1 MRLWLFLPTLLL
13 ACTPSETAADDLSP
27 ETETETDAPR
37 ATLVSDDQPD
47 PFAQY
52 WYAGKAEV
60 NSYDLQQ
67 SRYGQTRSGDAVL
80 VFVTEPFLEEQQVKA
95 DDPNNGGA
103 VTVLKTNAM
112 RKFHTGIYDYSTML
126 SVFTPVSTDR
136 YPKTLKTTFSGQD
149 WCGQVF
155 QQLNLDGGNY
165 RTEVRSYF
173 ETEGDANER
182 MKATL
187 LEDELLN
194 RIRLDPTALPTGTVD
209 LIPGAL
215 YARLLHRDQTPK
227 QTRVALDEGNQTTTL
242 TVEYLHVDR
251 TLRVEFET
259 RFPHKILNWSER
271 DGEYTSIATLRE
283 TLLTPYWSQNGRQY
297 QGLRDSLQLIY

>member
-1 MRLWLFLPTLLL
+1 MRLWLLFPTLLL
-13 ACTPSETAADDLSP
+13 ACTAA
-27 ETETETDAPR
+27 ETDADNVDAEMDSTNTR
-37 ATLVSDDQPD
+37 ATLVSEDQPD

-67 SRYGQTRSGDAVL
+67 SRYGQNRSGDAVL
-80 VFVTEPFLEEQQVKA
+80 VFVTEPFNQDAQVKA
-95 DDPNNGGA
+95 DNPNAKNA

-126 SVFTPVSTDR
+126 SVFTPVSSDR
-136 YPKTLKTTFSGQD
+136 FPKTLKTTFSGQD

-155 QQLNLDGGNY
+155 QQLNLNGNNY
-165 RTEVRSYF
+165 RTRAYSYF
-173 ETEGDANER
+173 ETEGDTDKT
-182 MKATL
+182 MKAAM

-194 RIRLDPTALPTGTVD
+194 RIRLDPTAIPTGTVD

-227 QTRVALDEGNQTTTL
+227 QARITLDEGDETTKMS
-242 TVEYLHVDR
+242 VEYLHVDR
-251 TLRVEFET
+251 TVNVEFET
-259 RFPHKILNWSER
+259 GFPHKILNWSER
-271 DGEYTSIATLRE
+271 DGEYTSSATLRE
-283 TLLTPYWSQNGRQY
+283 TLLTPYWSQNGRQF